1 MNKIETTL
9 TSLEVAEMIGK
20 NHKDLLRDIR
30 RYAAQLGES
39 KIAPT
44 DFFKES
50 TYTSDQNKELSC
62 YDITKKGC
70 EFVSHKLTGVKG
82 TEFTA
87 KYINRFHDME
97 DRLIDQANPVL
108 PNNYIQALEQL
119 LISAKENERLVK
131 QNEELTVGIDRYQR
145 FLCEKTKELKKSEL
159 AVKLD
164 VSPQRLASRLKSIGV
179 YTAKSSKVSQDFL
192 DKYPG
197 VKIIIEHEVT
207 YAVDGEEHRKVEWQ
221 WTHEGAKAVVDE
233 LIASGMVEFTENE
246 GFKLK

>member
-1 MNKIETTL
+1 MQKLETTL
-9 TSLEVAEMIGK
+9 TSIEVAEMIGK

-30 RYAAQLGES
+30 RYVEQLGES

-50 TYTSDQNKELSC
+50 TYISEQNKELSC

-70 EFVSHKLTGVKG
+70 EFVSHKLTGIKG

-97 DRLIDQANPVL
+97 DRLIEQSNPVL
-108 PNNYIQALEQL
+108 PVSYIEALEHL

-131 QNEELTVGIDRYQR
+131 QNEELTIGIDRYQR
-145 FLCEKTKELKKSEL
+145 FLCEKTQELKKSEL

-164 VSPQRLASRLKSIGV
+164 TSPQRLASRLKGIGV

-192 DKYPG
+192 DKYPD
-197 VKIIIEHEVT
+197 VKIIVEHEVK
-207 YAVDGEEHRKVEWQ
+207 YAIDGEEHIKNEWQ
-221 WTHEGAKAVVDE
+221 WTHEGAKLVVDE
-233 LIASGMVEFTENE
+233 LIAKGVVTFTDNV

>member
-1 MNKIETTL
+1 MKKIETTL
-9 TSLEVAEMIGK
+9 TSIEVAEMIGK

-30 RYAAQLGES
+30 RYVEQLGES

-50 TYTSDQNKELSC
+50 IYISEQNKELSC
-62 YDITKKGC
+62 YDITRKGC

-97 DRLIDQANPVL
+97 DRLIEQSNPVL
-108 PNNYIQALEQL
+108 PSNYIEALEQL
-119 LISAKENERLVK
+119 LINAKENERLVK
-131 QNEELTVGIDRYQR
+131 QNEELTIGIDRYQR
-145 FLCEKTKELKKSEL
+145 FLCEKTQELKKSEL

-164 VSPQRLASRLKSIGV
+164 TSPQRLASRLKSIGV

-192 DKYPG
+192 DKYPD
-197 VKIIIEHEVT
+197 VKIIVEHEVKYT
-207 YAVDGEEHRKVEWQ
+207 IDGEEHSKNEWQ
-221 WTHEGAKAVVDE
+221 WTHEGAKLVVDE
-233 LIASGMVEFTENE
+233 LIANNIVTFTDNV

>member
-1 MNKIETTL
+1 MRKLETTL
-9 TSLEVAEMIGK
+9 TSIEVAEMIGK

-30 RYAAQLGES
+30 RYVTQLGES

-50 TYTSDQNKELSC
+50 TYTSEQNKELSC
-62 YDITKKGC
+62 YDVTKKGC
-70 EFVSHKLTGVKG
+70 EFVSHKLTGIKG

-97 DRLIDQANPVL
+97 DSLTKQSNPIV
-108 PNNYIQALEQL
+108 PNNYIEALEQL
-119 LISAKENERLVK
+119 LINAKENERLIK
-131 QNEELTVGIDRYQR
+131 QNEELSIGIDRYQR
-145 FLCEKTKELKKSEL
+145 FLCEKTQELKKSEL

-164 VSPQRLASRLKSIGV
+164 TSPQRLASRLKSIGV

-192 DKYPG
+192 DKYPD
-197 VKIIIEHEVT
+197 VKIIIEHEVKYT
-207 YAVDGEEHRKVEWQ
+207 IDGEEHSKNEWQ
-221 WTHEGAKAVVDE
+221 WTHEGAKLVVDE
-233 LIASGMVEFTENE
+233 LIANNIVAFTDNV

>member
-1 MNKIETTL
+1 MQKLETTL
-9 TSLEVAEMIGK
+9 TSIEVSEMIGK

-30 RYAAQLGES
+30 RYVEQLGES

-50 TYTSDQNKELSC
+50 TYTSEQNKELSC
-62 YDITKKGC
+62 YNITRKGC
-70 EFVSHKLTGVKG
+70 EFVSHKLTGIKG

-97 DRLIDQANPVL
+97 DKLEEQSNPVL
-108 PNNYIQALEQL
+108 PSNYIEALEQL
-119 LISAKENERLVK
+119 LINAKENERLVK
-131 QNEELTVGIDRYQR
+131 QNEELTIGIDRYQR
-145 FLCEKTKELKKSEL
+145 FLCEKTQELKKSEL

-164 VSPQRLASRLKSIGV
+164 TSPQRLASRLKGIGV

-192 DKYPG
+192 DKYPD
-197 VKIIIEHEVT
+197 VKIIVEHEVKYT
-207 YAVDGEEHRKVEWQ
+207 IDGEERTKNEWQ
-221 WTHEGAKAVVDE
+221 WTHEGAKLVVDE
-233 LIASGMVEFTENE
+233 LIAKGVVTFTDNV

>member
-1 MNKIETTL
+1 MQKLETTL
-9 TSLEVAEMIGK
+9 TSIEVAEMISK

-30 RYAAQLGES
+30 RYVEQLGES

-50 TYTSDQNKELSC
+50 TYISEQNKELSC

-97 DRLIDQANPVL
+97 DRLIEQSNPVL
-108 PNNYIQALEQL
+108 PVSYIEALEHL

-131 QNEELTVGIDRYQR
+131 QNEELAIGIDRYQR
-145 FLCEKTKELKKSEL
+145 FLCEKTQELKKSEL

-179 YTAKSSKVSQDFL
+179 YTSKSSKVSQGFL
-192 DKYPG
+192 DKHLD
-197 VKIIIEHEVT
+197 VKIIIEHEVK
-207 YAVDGEEHRKVEWQ
+207 YYVDGEEHSKTEWQ

-233 LIASGMVEFTENE
+233 LIEKGMVEFTENE